1 MFHEEKE
8 DERKYIKEN
17 SRSEKFFSKYIS
29 YVLENAFPNI
39 FHIYIY
45 IYIFWK
51 GILSSGKKIKKS
63 HSEEF
68 IQNTFHIIQKFYSKK
83 HILKISMKFSFKK
96 FYSENIA
103 SKIPNSFQYI

>member
-45 IYIFWK
+45 IYIF
-51 GILSSGKKIKKS
+51 
-63 HSEEF
+63 
-68 IQNTFHIIQKFYSKK
+68 
-83 HILKISMKFSFKK
+83 
-96 FYSENIA
+96 
-103 SKIPNSFQYI
+103 